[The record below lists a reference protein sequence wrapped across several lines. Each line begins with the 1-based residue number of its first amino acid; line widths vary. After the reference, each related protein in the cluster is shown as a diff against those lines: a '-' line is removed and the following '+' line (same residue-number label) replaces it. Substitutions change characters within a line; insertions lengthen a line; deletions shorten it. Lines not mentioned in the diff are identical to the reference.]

1 MLLVDHLVLV
11 AHIYLRFL
19 REMLFLKQLCPS
31 VCSYQT
37 LPKIP
42 EPALYA
48 TGIDRPPS
56 LSSPYIDDFKEKRC
70 PYISDIMMQNDIFPN
85 KWQC

>member
-1 MLLVDHLVLV
+1 
-11 AHIYLRFL
+11 
-19 REMLFLKQLCPS
+19 MLFLKRLCPS

-37 LPKIP
+37 LPKLP

-48 TGIDRPPS
+48 TGIDIPPS
-56 LSSPYIDDFKEKRC
+56 LSSPYKDD
-70 PYISDIMMQNDIFPN
+70 IVSDIMMQNDIFPN